1 VLSDDEQ
8 RALEEIERSLQD
20 AAPGG
25 TAGRHPVARALTRT
39 GVGLSV
45 LLLLVGVPVAALA
58 LGTATAANWVF
69 WRCSPQLT
77 GRPGA
82 PPLVGPRARQRCRR
96 CGNLMLEHLARMA
109 EVQFGRLP

>member
-1 VLSDDEQ
+1 MLSDDEW
-8 RALEEIERSLQD
+8 RALAEIERSLQD
-20 AAPGG
+20 EGLEG
-25 TAGRHPVARALTRT
+25 TTGRHPVARVLTGT

-45 LLLLVGVPVAALA
+45 LLLLVGVPVAAVA
-58 LGTATAANWVF
+58 LGTATAASWLF
-69 WRCSPQLT
+69 WRWSSQLT

-96 CGNLMLEHLARMA
+96 CGHLLLEHLARMA